1 MEYEI
6 QRKPFRRGM
15 RLSVQ
20 RDGRVRVLAA
30 VTTPTLLIER
40 FVFENVQWIEQ
51 QKQKWVE
58 YHAKHPRKQLV
69 AGARLHFLG
78 QERELVFEPEGRKSP
93 VVEAVENFIV
103 VRGNELSPMVAK
115 LALKRFYD
123 KQARLHLPERVAHF
137 SREMRLQPT
146 GLSFRAQKT
155 RWGSCSSAGHISLN
169 YKMMIAPEAVI
180 DYVVVHELAH
190 LRHADHSRNFC
201 QLFESHDARFKEHRH
216 WLRAHQ
222 HEAEFLDN

>member
-20 RDGRVRVLAA
+20 RDGRVRVLAP
-30 VTTPTLLIER
+30 VTTPKLLIER
-40 FVFENVQWIEQ
+40 FVFENLQWIEQ

-58 YHAKHPRKQLV
+58 YHAKHPRKELV
-69 AGARLHFLG
+69 AGARLHFFG
-78 QERELVFEPEGRKSP
+78 QERELVFEDEQRKSP
-93 VVEAVENFIV
+93 AVEAIENFIII
-103 VRGNELSPMVAK
+103 RGLELAEPSVK

-137 SREMRLQPT
+137 SREMQLRPS

-190 LRHADHSRNFC
+190 LRHADHSRNFW
-201 QLFESHDARFKEHRH
+201 QLVEAHDARFKEHRH

>member
-20 RDGRVRVLAA
+20 RDGRVRVLAP
-30 VTTPTLLIER
+30 VTTPKLLIER
-40 FVFENVQWIEQ
+40 FVFENLQWIEQ

-58 YHAKHPRKQLV
+58 YHAKHPRKELV

-103 VRGNELSPMVAK
+103 VRGNELSPMAAK

-190 LRHADHSRNFC
+190 LRHADHSRNFW
-201 QLFESHDARFKEHRH
+201 QLVESHDARFKEHRH